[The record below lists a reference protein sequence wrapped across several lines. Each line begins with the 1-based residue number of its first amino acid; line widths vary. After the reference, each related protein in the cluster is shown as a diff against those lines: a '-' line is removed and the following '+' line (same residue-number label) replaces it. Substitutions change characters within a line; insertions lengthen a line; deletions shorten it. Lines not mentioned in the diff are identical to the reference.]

1 MKSKI
6 VTKANRRGFAGAT
19 SAERPLVRVLIAEA
33 TRRGDTL
40 TAMAA
45 ALGVTYEHVTQWRR
59 NDADVS
65 RASRSVIEAA
75 AEYLGIPTVM
85 VLCLTGTIALGDLIY
100 PGRASLDA
108 FVSRELARLRTD
120 PSFAGFFPQSLLAAP
135 TELQHFVVMLYG
147 ELSPQVGTRNQN
159 YQWMR
164 AIHLAALGN
173 TEAEAQLASLR
184 SEAGIS

>member
-6 VTKANRRGFAGAT
+6 EKKATRRGFAGAT
-19 SAERPLVRVLIAEA
+19 SNDRPLVRVLIAEA

-45 ALGVTYEHVTQWRR
+45 ALGVTYEHVAQWRR
-59 NDADVS
+59 NDSDVS

-85 VLCLTGTIALGDLIY
+85 VLCLTGTIALRDLNY
-100 PGRASLDA
+100 PGRASLDN
-108 FVSRELARLRTD
+108 FVRKELARLRTD
-120 PSFAGFFPQSLLAAP
+120 PYFAGFFPQSLLSAP
-135 TELQHFVVMLYG
+135 PELQHFVVMLYA
-147 ELSPQVGTRNQN
+147 ELSPVGTKDQN

-173 TEAEAQLASLR
+173 TEAEAQLAALR
-184 SEAGIS
+184 GAATIS

>member
-1 MKSKI
+1 MKSKM
-6 VTKANRRGFAGAT
+6 VTKANRRGFAGPT
-19 SAERPLVRVLIAEA
+19 STDRPLVRVLIAEA

-45 ALGVTYEHVTQWRR
+45 ALGVTYEHVAQWRR
-59 NDADVS
+59 NGADVS
-65 RASRSVIEAA
+65 RASRSVIESA

-85 VLCLTGTIALGDLIY
+85 VLCLTGTIALRDLIY

-108 FVSRELARLRTD
+108 FVGRELARLRTD
-120 PSFAGFFPQSLLAAP
+120 PSFAGFFPQSLLTAP
-135 TELQHFVVMLYG
+135 PELQHFVVMLYG
-147 ELSPQVGTRNQN
+147 ELSQLGTRDQN

-184 SEAGIS
+184 GAANIS